1 MLKNINFKNCIK
13 LITLSVLIS
22 LSSGCAIF
30 KNKPQLT
37 GLIESRNLLFNFKD
51 KEVVM
56 LAYQINSLEEFEK
69 DGLTYKN
76 ILKYQNYEG
85 FKKILIEDYKKKNIL
100 DNHAYYLIVTKEGTV
115 LQTFGFCIK
124 DKTVYL
130 QEDQKDDQGFTN
142 KCHNL

>member
-1 MLKNINFKNCIK
+1 MNMDITNSIK
-13 LITLSVLIS
+13 LIFISSLILLSLGCSILKSEPQLIGS
-22 LSSGCAIF
+22 IESKNLLFSF
-30 KNKPQLT
+30 KNKDT
-37 GLIESRNLLFNFKD
+37 VI
-51 KEVVM
+51 
-56 LAYQINSLEEFEK
+56 LAYQVNSLEEFEK

-76 ILKYQNYEG
+76 ILKYQDYEG
-85 FKKILIEDYKKKNIL
+85 FNKISIEDYKKKNIL

-130 QEDQKDDQGFTN
+130 QEDKKDDQGFTN

>member
-1 MLKNINFKNCIK
+1 MDIINSIK
-13 LITLSVLIS
+13 LIFISSLILLSLGCSILKSEPQLIGS
-22 LSSGCAIF
+22 IESKNLLFSF
-30 KNKPQLT
+30 KNKDT
-37 GLIESRNLLFNFKD
+37 VI
-51 KEVVM
+51 
-56 LAYQINSLEEFEK
+56 LAYQVNSLEEFEK

-76 ILKYQNYEG
+76 IIKYQDYEG
-85 FKKILIEDYKKKNIL
+85 FKKISIEDYKKKNIL

-130 QEDQKDDQGFTN
+130 QVDKKDDQGFTN

>member
-1 MLKNINFKNCIK
+1 MNMDIINSIK
-13 LITLSVLIS
+13 LIFISSLILLSLGCSILKSEPQLIGS
-22 LSSGCAIF
+22 IESKNLLFSF
-30 KNKPQLT
+30 KNKDT
-37 GLIESRNLLFNFKD
+37 VI
-51 KEVVM
+51 
-56 LAYQINSLEEFEK
+56 LAYQVNSLEEFEK

-76 ILKYQNYEG
+76 IIKYQDYEG
-85 FKKILIEDYKKKNIL
+85 FKKISIEDYKKKNIL

-130 QEDQKDDQGFTN
+130 QVDKKDDQGFTN